1 MADRIEYE
9 GVPLPSGLP
18 GFGGGTVEVL
28 VLPGFNT
35 VVAPLQ
41 FGPVV
46 DAINAN
52 PPDPTPPSG
61 SNPDDPTDEVVD
73 PGPPP
78 TGPGGG
84 TDPRFDSLCNNYDC
98 NSDPELGQ
106 PFVYAQK
113 LQDPVCTACNKPS
126 AGKYYPNFFSASSD
140 NTGFYYVNTDH
151 IRGKAAG
158 STWDVD
164 IDGFRSDKATARLEL
179 GPSFS
184 SNGAKLDKDKLII
197 SGTEYRKNAKI
208 YDIDNGRTYEPQ
220 ALEVCEGGQTKTWYV
235 LAYKE

>member
-78 TGPGGG
+78 PGPGLNP
-84 TDPRFDSLCNNYDC
+84 TYP
-98 NSDPELGQ
+98 
-106 PFVYAQK
+106 
-113 LQDPVCTACNKPS
+113 
-126 AGKYYPNFFSASSD
+126 PNFCEECQEAPDYGQNPLLSGYRRQVGCVPCGSTQTEVLNLYTSIPAASGSNRGVYWSGESAAGLRGEENGKAWALDEAEFRLGINDPAGSASL
-140 NTGFYYVNTDH
+140 NTVALILGNGGALETSYE
-151 IRGKAAG
+151 AG
-158 STWDVD
+158 PTIKDP
-164 IDGFRSDKATARLEL
+164 DGR
-179 GPSFS
+179 
-184 SNGAKLDKDKLII
+184 
-197 SGTEYRKNAKI
+197 EY
-208 YDIDNGRTYEPQ
+208 TPQ
-220 ALEVCEGGQTKTWYV
+220 ALDVCEGGQTKTWYV